1 MAIKATILFMSLFG
15 LLTMSCTNEVKETK
29 PTAVTEN
36 KSSMKSIYTININSL
51 DNEAIDLSQF
61 KGKKILFV
69 NVASKCGYTPQY
81 KDLQQL
87 HETYKDQLAIIGI
100 PCNQFGGQEPGSD
113 EEIVAFCQKNY
124 GVSFL
129 MTEKVDT
136 KGVNQHELYKW
147 LTSKE
152 MNGNMDSEV
161 KWNFQK
167 YLVNASGELEA
178 MFLSSVNPMDEQI
191 TSLLH

>member
-1 MAIKATILFMSLFG
+1 MSIKSTLVIMSLFG
-15 LLTMSCTNEVKETK
+15 LWTMSCNNAEQVNKTTTAKEK
-29 PTAVTEN
+29 
-36 KSSMKSIYTININSL
+36 KSTMKSIYTTKINSI
-51 DNEAIDLSQF
+51 DNEPIDLKQF

-81 KDLQQL
+81 ADLQKL
-87 HETYKDQLAIIGI
+87 HEAHKDQLAIVGI
-100 PCNQFGGQEPGSD
+100 PCNQFGGQEPGSK
-113 EEIVAFCQKNY
+113 EEIAAFCEKNY

-136 KGVNQHELYKW
+136 KGDNQHELYQW

-152 MNGNMDSEV
+152 LNGSADSEV

-167 YLVNASGELEA
+167 YLVNESGELLE
-178 MFLSSVNPMDEQI
+178 MFPSGVAPMDEQI
-191 TSLLH
+191 TSLLN